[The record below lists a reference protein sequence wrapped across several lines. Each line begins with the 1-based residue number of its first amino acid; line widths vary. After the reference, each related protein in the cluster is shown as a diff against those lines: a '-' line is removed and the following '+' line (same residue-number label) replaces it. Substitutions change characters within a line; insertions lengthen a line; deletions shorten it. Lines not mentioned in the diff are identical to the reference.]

1 MDDEEFRELTHELGG
16 LTHFVHQVIQKSN
29 LDLFKIHEHNRTIQ
43 KDVMAAE
50 ASVAHAVN
58 KIAEREQDAREE
70 QGRAREEREQELV
83 QLTAD
88 QTEEDRAKCLAQFR
102 EACRELL
109 QRQRVM
115 GNCASEKDSF
125 AEGRVRA
132 SVLGQ
137 ISKELALAKEDLD
150 RVEDTF
156 VKQRPAHFDDINRL
170 DLREHEKA
178 DTSIHDRSIRSG
190 SRPARDWWGTDWR
203 V

>member
-1 MDDEEFRELTHELGG
+1 MSSRLAAIDGDTAESEL
-16 LTHFVHQVIQKSN
+16 KA
-29 LDLFKIHEHNRTIQ
+29 LDLAQPALVRL
-43 KDVMAAE
+43 AA
-50 ASVAHAVN
+50 
-58 KIAEREQDAREE
+58 D
-70 QGRAREEREQELV
+70 
-83 QLTAD
+83 
-88 QTEEDRAKCLAQFR
+88 QFR

>member
-70 QGRAREEREQELV
+70 QQALDLAEGV
-83 QLTAD
+83 MKFVLTAD
-88 QTEEDRAKCLAQFR
+88 QTEEKRAKCLAQFR

>member
-109 QRQRVM
+109 QRQRV
-115 GNCASEKDSF
+115 EPVQQF
-125 AEGRVRA
+125 ALRAELPHAALRPVR
-132 SVLGQ
+132 Q
-137 ISKELALAKEDLD
+137 RRHALHLETRMKS
-150 RVEDTF
+150 TP
-156 VKQRPAHFDDINRL
+156 PAW
-170 DLREHEKA
+170 
-178 DTSIHDRSIRSG
+178 
-190 SRPARDWWGTDWR
+190 P
-203 V
+203 